1 VIISNG
7 IISTDSENKTAID
20 YALIFN
26 HEDVIKVLF
35 PDEQERLKYAQ
46 IGLKITLI
54 LITNYIRLS
63 SSGEI
68 PFFAPPEEVKQPE
81 TITNSQSPS
90 QVKKDPWWDEPENN
104 TNKQEGPITE
114 NWEDLAIKPEEPL
127 KSSVNNNT
135 TDTTTATST
144 DSVISFSTEEQT
156 RLDQLVDSIF
166 GTSKPSGP
174 LEANESD
181 VMLLIRRIV
190 QLERDLKDRHEKINK
205 LEEQSLCCI
214 CMDNT
219 ANVVLLECNHLIV
232 CHDCTTTKQLKQCPV
247 CNNQITRVLKI
258 YHAS

>member
-1 VIISNG
+1 
-7 IISTDSENKTAID
+7 
-20 YALIFN
+20 LIFN

-46 IGLKITLI
+46 IGLKIPLI

-114 NWEDLAIKPEEPL
+114 NWEDLANKPEEPL

-135 TDTTTATST
+135 TDTTTTTST

-190 QLERDLKDRHEKINK
+190 QLERDLKGRHEKINK

>member
-1 VIISNG
+1 MSL
-7 IISTDSENKTAID
+7 TDSENKTAID

-26 HEDVIKVLF
+26 HEEVIKALF
-35 PDEQERLKYAQ
+35 PDERERLKYVNVHHNDFY
-46 IGLKITLI
+46 LF
-54 LITNYIRLS
+54 NSRLS

-68 PFFAPPEEVKQPE
+68 PIPVPAEEVKPA
-81 TITNSQSPS
+81 TNQKAVQSPPPE
-90 QVKKDPWWDEPENN
+90 KKDPWWDEPENN
-104 TNKQEGPITE
+104 TNKKDAPVSE
-114 NWEDLAIKPEEPL
+114 NWEDLATTNQKPEEPL
-127 KSSVNNNT
+127 KTSVNNNT
-135 TDTTTATST
+135 TSTTTTT
-144 DSVISFSTEEQT
+144 NEDNVISFSSEEQT

-166 GTSKPSGP
+166 GTNTPTGP
-174 LEANESD
+174 LDANESD

-190 QLERDLKDRHEKINK
+190 HLERDLKAKHDKINK